1 MCACVCARVL
11 GCTHT
16 RTRKTEKHIPI
27 YVFMYT
33 SLLPW
38 VKQPRSG
45 SRFVCFCIWRAQTM
59 IRVYFF
65 ALAGR
70 TETETKE
77 DMRKVLVRFF
87 GGKYKLETK
96 GRYWEKYC
104 YCSCFWRAQTKTK
117 IRFTCL
123 FSFWWEEQRLR
134 LRKIWFEES
143 IWYYSRFWREM
154 FRPRARSRSLLFF
167 SLWRE
172 ELTENKEDTG
182 FVWDSVCYSC
192 FLVGN
197 TKIKTEIWYFAFW
210 WEEFIPRSRLRF
222 VLCSGGAIWRNAVK
236 IVVVFSSFVYC
247 KNQDR
252 PKS

>member
-1 MCACVCARVL
+1 MFL
-11 GCTHT
+11 CTLRCFLELSSQDQDQDLFVFAFGEPRLWSGFT
-16 RTRKTEKHIPI
+16 CSLWREERRLRLRKIWEKYLFVFLAGNTNLRPKEDTEKSIVI
-27 YVFMYT
+27 VLVFGE
-33 SLLPW
+33 PRPR
-38 VKQPRSG
+38 PRSG
-45 SRFVCFCIWRAQTM
+45 
-59 IRVYFF
+59 
-65 ALAGR
+65 
-70 TETETKE
+70 
-77 DMRKVLVRFF
+77 
-87 GGKYKLETK
+87 
-96 GRYWEKYC
+96 
-104 YCSCFWRAQTKTK
+104 
-117 IRFTCL
+117 FTCL

-210 WEEFIPRSRLRF
+210 REEFIPRSRLRF